1 MRIPQ
6 SFWVVVRLVL
16 SILLLWLAARNIDWV
31 ALTQSQIEL
40 RPGWLVLAWLTLIIT
55 NALASFR
62 WGWLTR
68 LIGFQGSWMF
78 FLKHYFACGLINQGL
93 PTTIGGDSFRA
104 IAAARQGLQPTQET
118 VADTLHQPIDLKHA
132 PPKLRQSVVAVALDR
147 ALGLIGNN
155 VLGAIGL
162 VLAGGMV
169 AAWLVPVGWLVL
181 AAMIGGVS
189 LFAVLMRFD
198 SPSRLLQRL
207 LAKLNMPGAIQGIQG
222 AFGWP
227 TVWFQMALSLLIHLL
242 TLLAFGFCLR
252 AYGVHAPFEALMIGL
267 PALGLL
273 MMLPISISGWG
284 LRETT
289 LSAVLALWNVDPGLT
304 VLASVSYG
312 LVTLV
317 TYLPAAWVLL
327 KRKQPGQKAQ
337 GH

>member
-1 MRIPQ
+1 MKVPQ
-6 SFWVVVRLVL
+6 FFWVVVRVTL
-16 SILLLWLAARNIDWV
+16 SVLLLWLAARNIDWV

-40 RPGWLVLAWLTLIIT
+40 RPGWLVLAWITLILT
-55 NALASFR
+55 NALASSR
-62 WGWLTR
+62 WAWLTR
-68 LIGFQGSWMF
+68 QMGFHGSWMTF
-78 FLKHYFACGLINQGL
+78 CKNYFACGLINQGL

-104 IAAARQGLQPTQET
+104 IAAARQGSRQAQET
-118 VADTLHQPIDLKHA
+118 LADTLHQPIDLKHA
-132 PPKLRQSVVAVALDR
+132 PPKLRQSFVAVVLDR
-147 ALGLIGNN
+147 TLGLIGNN
-155 VLGAIGL
+155 ILGAIGL
-162 VLAGGMV
+162 VLAGATV

-181 AAMIGGVS
+181 AGMVGGMT

-198 SPSRLLQRL
+198 VPSRLLQRL
-207 LAKLNMPGAIQGIQG
+207 LARLNMPSAIQGIRV

-227 TVWFQMALSLLIHLL
+227 YAWFQMGLSLIIHLL
-242 TLLAFGFCLR
+242 TLMAFGFCLR

-267 PALGLL
+267 PALSLL

-289 LSAVLALWNVDPGLT
+289 LSAVLMLWNVEPGLT

-317 TYLPAAWVLL
+317 TYLPAAFVLL
-327 KRKQPGQKAQ
+327 KRKQQGQMAQ

>member
-1 MRIPQ
+1 MRISP
-6 SFWVVVRLVL
+6 SFWAVLRLVL
-16 SILLLWLAARNIDWV
+16 SVLLLWLAARNIDWV
-31 ALTQSQIEL
+31 ALTQSKIEL
-40 RPGWLVLAWLTLIIT
+40 RPGWLVLAWITLIVT
-55 NALASFR
+55 NALASSR
-62 WGWLTR
+62 WAWLTR
-68 LIGFQGSWMF
+68 HMGFDGSWMTF
-78 FLKHYFACGLINQGL
+78 CKNYFACGLINQGL

-104 IAAARQGLQPTQET
+104 IAAARQGSRPTPESL
-118 VADTLHQPIDLKHA
+118 AESLHQPVDLKHA
-132 PPKLRQSVVAVALDR
+132 TPKLRQSFVAVALDR

-155 VLGAIGL
+155 ILGAIGL
-162 VLAGGMV
+162 VLAGATV

-181 AAMIGGVS
+181 AGMIGGVT
-189 LFAVLMRFD
+189 LLAILMRFD
-198 SPSRLLQRL
+198 APSRLLQRL
-207 LAKLNMPGAIQGIQG
+207 LDKLNMPSAIQGIRV

-227 TVWFQMALSLLIHLL
+227 YVWFQMALSLVIHLL
-242 TLLAFGFCLR
+242 TLMAFGFCLR

-267 PALGLL
+267 PALSLL

-289 LSAVLALWNVDPGLT
+289 LSAVLVLWHVEPGLT

-327 KRKQPGQKAQ
+327 KRKQSGQTAQ